1 MLKRSWNRTCKRQ
14 LSCSEFTGASLTK
27 TNRGECLKKAEF
39 EFSRDRLMRS
49 DFLRWLYELVD
60 CSAFYGSFAEEVG
73 SVAFR
78 MMSSAEFIIRN
89 SSKSYPLLWDCWT
102 EGEELSSWF
111 RWFRWTEPATMHP
124 KRSRALLRRFLIELK
139 VPNELA
145 RDGIFKTIVQ
155 MVCNHMDEAD
165 YAQDLAKETV
175 SFSGAGVWAAATVCR
190 SRITLHSHFKV
201 WLNQMHIQ
209 DALNDAKR
217 FNSRAPEVAGS
228 D

>member
-14 LSCSEFTGASLTK
+14 LSCSEFAGASLTK

-60 CSAFYGSFAEEVG
+60 CSAFYGRFAEEVG

-89 SSKSYPLLWDCWT
+89 SSKSYPLLW
-102 EGEELSSWF
+102 
-111 RWFRWTEPATMHP
+111 
-124 KRSRALLRRFLIELK
+124 IVELK
-139 VPNELA
+139 NWVLGSDDS
-145 RDGIFKTIVQ
+145 DG
-155 MVCNHMDEAD
+155 
-165 YAQDLAKETV
+165 

-190 SRITLHSHFKV
+190 SRKTLHSHFKV

-217 FNSRAPEVAGS
+217 FKSRAPEVAGS